1 MVIDRLR
8 KRISGSEREGGF
20 TLIELL
26 VVLIIIAV
34 LLAIAIPAYLG
45 FKDRAQKRAAQSNVR
60 IAIPSAEAYAQD
72 NDGTAGDADGN
83 AATTGYVGLTTA
95 NLQAIDPQVKATVS
109 GAAPTT
115 NTYCIQST
123 VGNYTAWYNVDGNN
137 ATVDA
142 VQVQSG
148 GGGCP

>member
-1 MVIDRLR
+1 MIDRLR
-8 KRISGSEREGGF
+8 KRIATGQREGGF

-72 NDGTAGDADGN
+72 NDGTATDSDAN
-83 AATTGYVGLTTA
+83 AATTGYTGMTIAL
-95 NLQAIDPQVKATVS
+95 LQAIDPAVKVDNVKVYSDSDFCVDRKEGSHTARFRRSTNVVEIDA
-109 GAAPTT
+109 GA
-115 NTYCIQST
+115 
-123 VGNYTAWYNVDGNN
+123 
-137 ATVDA
+137 
-142 VQVQSG
+142 
-148 GGGCP
+148 CP

>member
-1 MVIDRLR
+1 MTERLR
-8 KRISGSEREGGF
+8 KRIGLSEREGGF

-72 NDGTAGDADGN
+72 NDGTATDADLD
-83 AATTGYVGLTTA
+83 ATTTATRAWTSPPCRPSTARSRLTT
-95 NLQAIDPQVKATVS
+95 S
-109 GAAPTT
+109 
-115 NTYCIQST
+115 S
-123 VGNYTAWYNVDGNN
+123 
-137 ATVDA
+137 
-142 VQVQSG
+142 
-148 GGGCP
+148 

>member
-1 MVIDRLR
+1 MTERLR
-8 KRISGSEREGGF
+8 KRIGLSEREGGF

-72 NDGTAGDADGN
+72 NDGTATDADAN
-83 AATTGYVGLTTA
+83 AATSGYEGLDTA
-95 NLQAIDPQVKATVS
+95 DLLAIDPANKATVA
-109 GAAPTT
+109 GAAPTVT
-115 NTYCIQST
+115 NFCVMST
-123 VGNYTAWYNVDGNN
+123 VGSHTARFVRATN
-137 ATVDA
+137 AVEVDA
-142 VQVQSG
+142 G
-148 GGGCP
+148 ACP